1 MKPILSPK
9 CVSTTILSVD
19 FDSTPKPTAIL
30 LERPVYEEL
39 QCVDC
44 GDSVTLVSS
53 QSFLLNTKRLENSIG
68 YDSTKRLVDTALRNL
83 QMARPS
89 LASQL
94 PDDFDF
100 TQLVRDRNIQT
111 PSELQ
116 AFVDYHQSIIDDYN
130 KSAAVKKS
138 WKTWFARRNASES
151 KPKPKVDELKDE

>member
-1 MKPILSPK
+1 MKPIISP
-9 CVSTTILSVD
+9 TTVETKVLPVD
-19 FDSTPKPTAIL
+19 FNSPLKPTAML

-39 QCVDC
+39 QCVEC
-44 GDSVTLVSS
+44 GDAVTLVSS

-68 YDSTKRLVDTALRNL
+68 YDSTKRLIDTALRNL

-100 TQLVRDRNIQT
+100 TQVVRDRNIQT

-116 AFVDYHQSIIDDYN
+116 AYIDYHQSVIDEYN
-130 KSAAVKKS
+130 RSAAVKKS
-138 WKTWFARRNASES
+138 WKTWFSRRNASLES
-151 KPKPKVDELKDE
+151 KSKDDKPKDE

>member
-1 MKPILSPK
+1 MKPIISP
-9 CVSTTILSVD
+9 TTFETKVLPVD
-19 FDSTPKPTAIL
+19 FDSVPKPTAIL

-39 QCVDC
+39 QCVEC
-44 GDSVTLVSS
+44 GDAVTLVSS

-83 QMARPS
+83 QMSRPS

-94 PDDFDF
+94 PDNFDF
-100 TQLVRDRNIQT
+100 TQVVKDRNIQT

-116 AFVDYHQSIIDDYN
+116 AYIDYNQSIIDDYN

-138 WKTWFARRNASES
+138 WKSWFARRNASLES
-151 KPKPKVDELKDE
+151 KPKDDKPKDE

>member
-1 MKPILSPK
+1 MKPIISP
-9 CVSTTILSVD
+9 TTFETKVLPVD
-19 FDSTPKPTAIL
+19 FNSPLKPTAML

-39 QCVDC
+39 QCVEC
-44 GDSVTLVSS
+44 GDAVTLVSS

-116 AFVDYHQSIIDDYN
+116 AFVDYHQSVIDDYN

-138 WKTWFARRNASES
+138 WKTWFARRNSSE
-151 KPKPKVDELKDE
+151 PKPKVDEPKNE

>member
-1 MKPILSPK
+1 MKPIISPK
-9 CVSTTILSVD
+9 IVETSVLSVD
-19 FDSTPKPTAIL
+19 SDSALKPTAML

-39 QCVDC
+39 QCVEC

-83 QMARPS
+83 QMSRPS
-89 LASQL
+89 LASRL
-94 PDDFDF
+94 PADFDF

-116 AFVDYHQSIIDDYN
+116 AFIDYHQSVIDEYN

-138 WKTWFARRNASES
+138 WKSWFAKRNASIES
-151 KPKPKVDELKDE
+151 KTKSDGSKNE